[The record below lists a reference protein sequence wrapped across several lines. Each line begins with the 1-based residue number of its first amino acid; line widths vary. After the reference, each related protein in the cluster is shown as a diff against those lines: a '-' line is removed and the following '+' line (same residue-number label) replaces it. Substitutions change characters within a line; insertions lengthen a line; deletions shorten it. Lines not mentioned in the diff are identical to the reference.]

1 MSRIAFKMKLFPGF
15 EAEYRRR
22 HSAVWPELAALLKSI
37 GVRDYSIFLDE
48 ETLLLF
54 AYLQIEDPAKLD
66 RLKAQDIMWKW
77 WDHMKDIMEV
87 YPDTS
92 PVTKPLEEVFYM
104 P

>member
-1 MSRIAFKMKLFPGF
+1 MSRIAFKMKLFPGY

-22 HSAVWPELAALLKSI
+22 HAAVWPELAALLKSV

-54 AYLQIEDPAKLD
+54 ACLQIEDPE
-66 RLKAQDIMWKW
+66 RLNETRTHDIMWKW
-77 WDHMKDIMEV
+77 WDFMKDIMEV
-87 YPDTS
+87 HPDTS
-92 PVTKPLEEVFYM
+92 PVTKPLQEVFYM

>member
-1 MSRIAFKMKLFPGF
+1 MTRIAFKMKLFPGC

-22 HSAVWPELAALLKSI
+22 HAAVWPELATLLKSV
-37 GVRDYSIFLDE
+37 GVKEYSIFLDE

-54 AYLQIEDPAKLD
+54 AYLQIEDPAGLD
-66 RLKAQDIMWKW
+66 QLKARDIMWKW

-87 YPDTS
+87 NPDTS
-92 PVTKPLEEVFYM
+92 PVTKPLQEVFYM

>member
-1 MSRIAFKMKLFPGF
+1 MQRIAFTMKLFPGC

-22 HSAVWPELAALLKSI
+22 HAAVWPALSTLLKSI
-37 GVRDYSIFLDE
+37 GVKDYSIFLDK

-54 AYLQIEDPAKLD
+54 ACLQIEEPAKLD
-66 RLKAQDIMWKW
+66 QLKSRDIMWKW

-87 YPDTS
+87 HPDTS
-92 PVTKPLEEVFYM
+92 PVTMPLEEVFYM

>member
-1 MSRIAFKMKLFPGF
+1 MTRIAFKMKLFPGY
-15 EAEYRRR
+15 EAEYKRR
-22 HSAVWPELAALLKSI
+22 HAAVWPELAALLKSV

-54 AYLQIEDPAKLD
+54 AVLQVDDPAALD
-66 RLKAQDIMWKW
+66 RLKEQDIMWKW

-87 YPDTS
+87 HPDTS
-92 PVTKPLEEVFYM
+92 PVTTPLKEVFYM

>member
-1 MSRIAFKMKLFPGF
+1 MSRIAFKMKLFPGY
-15 EAEYRRR
+15 EAEYKRR
-22 HSAVWPELAALLKSI
+22 HAAVWPELAALLRSV
-37 GVRDYSIFLDE
+37 GVKDYSIFLDG

-54 AYLQIEDPAKLD
+54 AYLQIEDPSRLD
-66 RLKAQDIMWKW
+66 ETRTRAIMWKW
-77 WDHMKDIMEV
+77 WDYMKDIMEV

>member
-1 MSRIAFKMKLFPGF
+1 MKLFPGC

-22 HSAVWPELAALLKSI
+22 HAAVWPALSTLLKSI
-37 GVRDYSIFLDE
+37 GVKDYSIFLDK
-48 ETLLLF
+48 ETLILF

-66 RLKAQDIMWKW
+66 QLKAGDIMWKW

-87 YPDTS
+87 HPDTS
-92 PVTKPLEEVFYM
+92 PVTMPLEEVFYM